1 MNIGY
6 SSDPH
11 HCSRY
16 YSHRSASYAE
26 EKFNQG
32 ILGFF
37 ISSVAGNFFSLI
49 YVMNISISDPLAW
62 MVFIY
67 KPVADMVN
75 AWLS

>member
-1 MNIGY
+1 M
-6 SSDPH
+6 
-11 HCSRY
+11 
-16 YSHRSASYAE
+16 
-26 EKFNQG
+26 G
-32 ILGFF
+32 IVVILIIVAVIIAIEVPLMLRKNLIKEFWVFLFLLLLGT
-37 ISSVAGNFFSLI
+37 FFSLI

>member
-1 MNIGY
+1 M
-6 SSDPH
+6 
-11 HCSRY
+11 
-16 YSHRSASYAE
+16 
-26 EKFNQG
+26 G
-32 ILGFF
+32 IVVILIIVAVIITIEVPLLLKKKLIKELWVFSFLLLLGT
-37 ISSVAGNFFSLI
+37 FFSLI

>member
-1 MNIGY
+1 L
-6 SSDPH
+6 
-11 HCSRY
+11 
-16 YSHRSASYAE
+16 
-26 EKFNQG
+26 G
-32 ILGFF
+32 IVVILIIVAVIIAIEVPLMLRKNLIKEFWVFLFLLLLGT
-37 ISSVAGNFFSLI
+37 FFSLI

>member
-1 MNIGY
+1 M
-6 SSDPH
+6 
-11 HCSRY
+11 
-16 YSHRSASYAE
+16 
-26 EKFNQG
+26 G
-32 ILGFF
+32 IVVILIIVAVIIAFEVPLMLRKNLIKEFWVFLFLLLLGT
-37 ISSVAGNFFSLI
+37 FFSLI

>member
-1 MNIGY
+1 M
-6 SSDPH
+6 
-11 HCSRY
+11 
-16 YSHRSASYAE
+16 
-26 EKFNQG
+26 G
-32 ILGFF
+32 IVVILIIVAVIIAIEVPLMLRKNLIKEFWVFLFLLLLGTFF
-37 ISSVAGNFFSLI
+37 GLI